1 MKKLSTLLMAFLA
14 VISVFAEKGT
24 MIISSPTSFQ
34 VLAVS
39 PNGKWACG
47 VSGDGIS
54 STEKGV
60 LWNMETGEMTYL
72 STTGSSVAYDVSD
85 DGTVV
90 GSGGYYKDGA
100 WHRFDNS
107 AFPGAGGGTHFAIS
121 KDGRY
126 VAGYVMMG
134 GDYAPAKWVDG
145 KLAVIYPY
153 DNGVA
158 QCYAISDDGQ
168 YAAGWGYTTTGDAPL
183 NRTIAL
189 WTDTTVE
196 YLSKR
201 ASFAEAG
208 RHFSSDNS
216 LLLCEAM
223 GHKFVYNLNTKEK
236 LELPFYS
243 LDCSN
248 QILCYVNNDGVVLG
262 GEEMFN
268 NLTGQSDVYGY
279 VYDDGKA
286 WDMNQWLKEK
296 HNVEID
302 PQQYKI
308 YRGVQMSEDG
318 KVIAMLAYTLQNG
331 ALTADYVSL
340 VVMLDREVDI
350 CPPVTLTAEKIRGV
364 NKVRVTWK
372 EPMMNAANVLGY
384 NLYRDNQLIVEGISE
399 MAYIDEVPAEGTYS
413 YTATALYEGEGDEF
427 VESEHSVPVT
437 INVVDEPINKARNIE
452 THAVNYNDLKLRWG
466 APESNLPSLT
476 YFNSEGTISG
486 FGGGLVS
493 FSAAIRL
500 PYDIVNNYA
509 ESHVIARVAFM
520 PRNPEA
526 RYTIKVYVNGDERVS
541 QPVDNATLS
550 YNNMN
555 TIDLDTPITFN
566 GIDNILV
573 AVDVDATSFSAASN
587 DVIGMSYGEVVTGY
601 SDLLRQLVEPEYYSL
616 NQSSL
621 DAGYGEMAI
630 SWAISA
636 IFAELDA
643 NGKPNV
649 ECDILDGY
657 DLYRNNELISTTE
670 QAHYYDENLAS
681 GFYTYGVAARYA
693 DGSVAEPTTFN
704 VNFRPKSEVLTA
716 VDNVDIE
723 ADINYVNAS
732 WEAPRDNDAT
742 VISHAGSSSSGRGIT
757 RTGATDLIEYT
768 VAHDYSNDYFD
779 WYEGYYI
786 ESLRFYPTAEAT
798 FAIALEVNG
807 IDYDF
812 IVLNGLDEEGG
823 YTLNTWNNVK
833 LTTPYQITNSN
844 SIRIKLVCSDVDP
857 STYPICTD
865 RGRTIGGVSDLYS
878 WDYSRFSSA
887 NADGGVTGSWMLG
900 MNINNG
906 SSQLLPVKG
915 YNVELNGEQ
924 LNDAL
929 VTETSYQNENLS
941 LKNGST
947 NRMRVNTIFDVE
959 GEPEVKGS
967 QIYFNVQAS
976 VERIEIDRVKVYPN
990 PATSYITVEG
1000 ECERVV
1006 LLDMSGRIVAETSA
1020 DVVDVTSLP
1029 VGSYLLNIYRESD
1042 VETVKV
1048 LIVR

>member
-1 MKKLSTLLMAFLA
+1 M
-14 VISVFAEKGT
+14 
-24 MIISSPTSFQ
+24 
-34 VLAVS
+34 
-39 PNGKWACG
+39 
-47 VSGDGIS
+47 
-54 STEKGV
+54 
-60 LWNMETGEMTYL
+60 
-72 STTGSSVAYDVSD
+72 
-85 DGTVV
+85 
-90 GSGGYYKDGA
+90 
-100 WHRFDNS
+100 
-107 AFPGAGGGTHFAIS
+107 
-121 KDGRY
+121 
-126 VAGYVMMG
+126 
-134 GDYAPAKWVDG
+134 
-145 KLAVIYPY
+145 
-153 DNGVA
+153 
-158 QCYAISDDGQ
+158 
-168 YAAGWGYTTTGDAPL
+168 
-183 NRTIAL
+183 
-189 WTDTTVE
+189 
-196 YLSKR
+196 
-201 ASFAEAG
+201 
-208 RHFSSDNS
+208 
-216 LLLCEAM
+216 
-223 GHKFVYNLNTKEK
+223 
-236 LELPFYS
+236 
-243 LDCSN
+243 
-248 QILCYVNNDGVVLG
+248 
-262 GEEMFN
+262 
-268 NLTGQSDVYGY
+268 
-279 VYDDGKA
+279 
-286 WDMNQWLKEK
+286 
-296 HNVEID
+296 
-302 PQQYKI
+302 
-308 YRGVQMSEDG
+308 
-318 KVIAMLAYTLQNG
+318 
-331 ALTADYVSL
+331 
-340 VVMLDREVDI
+340 
-350 CPPVTLTAEKIRGV
+350 
-364 NKVRVTWK
+364 
-372 EPMMNAANVLGY
+372 
-384 NLYRDNQLIVEGISE
+384 
-399 MAYIDEVPAEGTYS
+399 
-413 YTATALYEGEGDEF
+413 
-427 VESEHSVPVT
+427 
-437 INVVDEPINKARNIE
+437 
-452 THAVNYNDLKLRWG
+452 
-466 APESNLPSLT
+466 
-476 YFNSEGTISG
+476 
-486 FGGGLVS
+486 
-493 FSAAIRL
+493 
-500 PYDIVNNYA
+500 
-509 ESHVIARVAFM
+509 
-520 PRNPEA
+520 
-526 RYTIKVYVNGDERVS
+526 S

-723 ADINYVNAS
+723 AEINYVNAS
-732 WEAPRDNDAT
+732 WEVPRDNDAT

-929 VTETSYQNENLS
+929 VTETSYLNENLS